1 MPSKEEAIRIDKKLE
16 KTIGERIKE
25 LLKKK
30 GLGQKNLLLD
40 AWGHLSKESDVSK
53 RLNEHTHISYQEI
66 TAAADYLNVSVDY
79 LLGREDQDSDNKVED
94 PGNFVSP
101 RDFCR
106 MLLSIAH
113 GDFPFLVKTIN
124 NQHAIVFP
132 YDFKSFEEDT
142 LGTKTPNSHVSFL
155 WEKFD
160 GRFTRFYEDPD
171 VQYVDHTLWL
181 SGYINEFLGDFQKIN
196 ALYLSGLITEDDYK
210 ILMEKRLSTI
220 PDESFLQELSSPVSD
235 TFTREDI
242 KLENGYD

>member
-30 GLGQKNLLLD
+30 GLGQKNLLID

-94 PGNFVSP
+94 PGNCVSP

-113 GDFPFLVKTIN
+113 GGFPFLVKTIN

-132 YDFKSFEEDT
+132 YDFKSFVEDAP
-142 LGTKTPNSHVSFL
+142 GTKTSNSYVSFL

-171 VQYVDHTLWL
+171 VQFVDHTLWL
-181 SGYINEFLGDFQKIN
+181 SGYINEFLGAFQGIN

-210 ILMEKRLSTI
+210 ILMEKRLSAI

-235 TFTREDI
+235 AFTREDI